1 MPCNKIEQMDIHAL
15 VIKYC
20 KEHHNETATRVA
32 SLILE
37 NEEVEYS
44 HRHLRRLVSK
54 QREDA
59 KAFGKTTFDATSDT
73 AVHTYKGNSSITSLT
88 KAIEFF
94 KIDTKVWDVDRYTCN
109 SWDTQGKAEVLTMY
123 QVTVHLVRKPEQVD
137 LKAIKLNLLEKV
149 EPYIVPTAKG
159 KGVGVLVVSDLHIGA
174 RVEEIGNTPAFGI
187 KDVVRR
193 LNVLAAMTNEKEY
206 EKVHICLLGDFIE
219 SFTGLNHPS
228 TWHELEHDG
237 YGVNVVIGAYE
248 ILKKFLTQVNNI
260 ESVSIV
266 SGNHDRTSMKM
277 QGDPK
282 GSVAELLSYMLKEN
296 TPLNINHSSLLLT
309 LEADSIFY
317 VLTHN
322 HYNISKGDMGKVF
335 WEYGKQGLY
344 NVLLGG
350 HWHARKGKRI
360 YKQVE
365 EKQLDQ
371 ANYRQI
377 AVAPLFTGNFYSES
391 SGWNS
396 TAGFTLIENNG
407 HGKPNVF
414 EYILP

>member
-1 MPCNKIEQMDIHAL
+1 MEIHAL

-20 KEHHNETATRVA
+20 KKHTNETASRVA

-37 NEEVEYS
+37 NEEVDYS
-44 HRHLRRLVSK
+44 HRHLRRLIGKHREALK
-54 QREDA
+54 QI
-59 KAFGKTTFDATSDT
+59 GKKTFDATSDT

-88 KAIEFF
+88 EAIEFF
-94 KIDTKVWDVDRYTCN
+94 DIDTSVWDVDRYTCN
-109 SWDTQGKAEVLTMY
+109 SWDTQGKSEVLTMY
-123 QVTVHLVRKPEQVD
+123 QIKVHLVRKPEPVD
-137 LKAIKLNLLEKV
+137 LESIQAHLLEQV
-149 EPYIVPTAKG
+149 EPYIVPFTNG
-159 KGVGVLVVSDLHIGA
+159 EGVGILVVSDLHIGA
-174 RVEEIGNTPAFGI
+174 KVEAIGNTPAFSV
-187 KDVVRR
+187 KDVIRR
-193 LNVLAAMTNEKEY
+193 LNALAEITNDKGY
-206 EKVHICLLGDFIE
+206 EEVHICLLGDFIE

-228 TWHELEHDG
+228 TWKELEPEG
-237 YGVNVVIGAYE
+237 YGVNVVVGAYQ
-248 ILKKFLTQVNNI
+248 ILKKFLMQVNNVD
-260 ESVSIV
+260 SVSIV
-266 SGNHDRTSMKM
+266 SGNHDRTSVKM
-277 QGDPK
+277 QGDPQ
-282 GSVAELLSYMLKEN
+282 GSIAGLLAFMLKEN
-296 TPLNINHSSLLLT
+296 TPLVINHSALLLT

-317 VLTHN
+317 ILTHN

-350 HWHARKGKRI
+350 HWHARKGKRV
-360 YKQVE
+360 YKQIE